1 MSFDYG
7 FMFDSKITLF
17 SYIALMLSIVSLWYK
32 KNKIISGGLL
42 VLAVLTA
49 LLSHRV
55 VWQGLLF
62 IVIFGGTS
70 YLAFNSKHKL
80 IRIIGSSFMFI
91 GSILL
96 WFHWIPG
103 FYNWQVA
110 KGIQTSPE
118 AMPFNLFINFDKP
131 LIGLFILGFS
141 GIPLLSNW
149 KSWRHMLLIALPVG
163 LIGSLLIA
171 GIACLVGYIKF
182 DPKMNTFFILWGLN
196 NLLFVCVAEEVFFR
210 GWNPGHA
217 G

>member
-1 MSFDYG
+1 
-7 FMFDSKITLF
+7 
-17 SYIALMLSIVSLWYK
+17 
-32 KNKIISGGLL
+32 
-42 VLAVLTA
+42 
-49 LLSHRV
+49 
-55 VWQGLLF
+55 
-62 IVIFGGTS
+62 
-70 YLAFNSKHKL
+70 
-80 IRIIGSSFMFI
+80 MFI

-141 GIPLLSNW
+141 GIPLLRNW
-149 KSWRHMLLIALPVG
+149 KSWRHMLLITLPVG

-196 NLLFVCVAEEVFFR
+196 NLLLVCVAEEVFFR
-210 GWNPGHA
+210 GWIQGTLAEHLKRYPYGNYLALVVASILFGLMHMGGWIYVLLATFA
-217 G
+217 GMFYGWIYQKTRSVEASIITHFLLNAMHFIGFTYPALAPTGAL